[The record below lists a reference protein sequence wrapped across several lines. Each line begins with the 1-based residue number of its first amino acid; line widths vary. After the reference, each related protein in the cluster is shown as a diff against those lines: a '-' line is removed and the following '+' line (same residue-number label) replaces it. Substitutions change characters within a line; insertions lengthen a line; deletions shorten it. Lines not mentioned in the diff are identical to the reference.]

1 MLCCAPVLCAVV
13 LGAGLLEAWLM
24 EEMQRQVLLEDMLQ
38 VLFPSFLLAFLRVST
53 EEVFATCLCLR
64 GLQKCLYRRGLHLR
78 RLHYLLLLLC
88 LLLLLWG
95 CCGLGLRRFYYAS
108 YPPPLPPP
116 PPASRPWDPQL
127 CLAFPNVGPALDAG
141 VVP

>member
-1 MLCCAPVLCAVV
+1 MAAKVTSFALDLDAVLCACVV
-13 LGAGLLEAWLM
+13 SSGFGGGTPRGVVDGGDAAAGVVGGHVAG
-24 EEMQRQVLLEDMLQ
+24 V
-38 VLFPSFLLAFLRVST
+38 VPV
-53 EEVFATCLCLR
+53 VP
-64 GLQKCLYRRGLHLR
+64 GGVHLHLR